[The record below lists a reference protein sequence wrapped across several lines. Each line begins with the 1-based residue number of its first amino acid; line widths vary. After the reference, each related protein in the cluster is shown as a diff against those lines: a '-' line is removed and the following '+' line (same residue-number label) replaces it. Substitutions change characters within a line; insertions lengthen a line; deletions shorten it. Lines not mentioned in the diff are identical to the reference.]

1 MIIFHYLASIST
13 ISHGS
18 THFLSPHIG
27 GRDCPGECSP
37 IVEKKTKKLH
47 HENSNIHFGKI
58 SSVHILCYSLQFRLK
73 VSPPCTRRDQLSVW
87 PRWTDR
93 DGSGSLI
100 LNNLF
105 HLSIKASNAAA

>member
-1 MIIFHYLASIST
+1 MAQHIFCL
-13 ISHGS
+13 
-18 THFLSPHIG
+18 HILE
-27 GRDCPGECSP
+27 GETVLVS
-37 IVEKKTKKLH
+37 VLLLLKKKTKKLH

-58 SSVHILCYSLQFRLK
+58 SSVNLLCYSLQFRLK
-73 VSPPCTRRDQLSVW
+73 VSPPCTSRDQLSVW

-105 HLSIKASNAAA
+105 HLSIKASDAAA